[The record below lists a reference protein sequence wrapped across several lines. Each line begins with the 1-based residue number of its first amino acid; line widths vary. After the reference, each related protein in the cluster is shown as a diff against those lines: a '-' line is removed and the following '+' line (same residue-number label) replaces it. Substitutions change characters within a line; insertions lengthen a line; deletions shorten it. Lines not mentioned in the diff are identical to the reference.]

1 MGCDSSDAGTA
12 MAPGG
17 APGGKLQVY
26 YFAGF
31 YGRVDPIRQMLN
43 HAGADWE
50 DIGVSQDDWPAM
62 KVSGAAGEF
71 GAMPFAKKDN
81 MKIDLSLPVLRAL
94 GTR

>member
-50 DIGVSQDDWPAM
+50 DIGVS
-62 KVSGAAGEF
+62 
-71 GAMPFAKKDN
+71 
-81 MKIDLSLPVLRAL
+81 
-94 GTR
+94 